1 MIYFL
6 SDAHLGSPA
15 ITDHFGHTHL
25 ALDIPITDKS
35 RAVFLGDCFEQW
47 TYAQLDEQGNL
58 ELKHA

>member
-6 SDAHLGSPA
+6 SDA
-15 ITDHFGHTHL
+15 HL